1 VARRGGFWAEI
12 QRDRARRERLAQQEL
27 RAAAKAAAQAQRE
40 REGPR
45 RETARQVAANQ
56 REGKRLYVEGR
67 KAEAA
72 VRTTEVE
79 DNVSRLRSVLAS
91 VLTAPVNV
99 SFASLKHRPAMVPF
113 DSGGLDEEVPGPDWM
128 EYAPTP
134 PGLIG
139 KALGGGGRHRRA
151 EAAAREEYER
161 HCAEHA
167 TAEVARKERLEERR
181 RAHAEMI
188 SRASADAEQHN
199 AGVDEFEAAFREGD
213 RDAVMQFFTLVL
225 DSSRYPEGFPHRSRV
240 IYRDQPRDL
249 VIDFELPPQELVP
262 AERSFKY
269 VQTRDKVEA
278 VPRPPKEIKSLYAD
292 LIAQVTLRTLHE
304 VFSVPDAAET
314 VAEATFNGRVSAID
328 RATGQSIRPHLI
340 SVGATREQ
348 WSTLVLADLDPQS
361 CLKHLN
367 ALVSAHP
374 YDLEAVRPVV
384 DFEAL
389 LAQYSFVEGMD
400 AIATLDSRRDLLAM
414 TPTEFEHL
422 SRQLFE
428 AIGMDSWVTQ
438 ASKDDGVDG
447 VVTNPDPIMGGHC
460 IVQAKRYTRAVG
472 VDAVRELAGVMADK
486 RATKGILVTTSWV
499 TKEGHAF
506 AERNGR
512 IQIIE
517 AEHLKFLCHE
527 HLGLDVLISLPRRP
541 PRRDDSRR

>member
-1 VARRGGFWAEI
+1 MARRGGFWAEM

-27 RAAAKAAAQAQRE
+27 RAAARAAAQAKREKEKRRREAAQRAAANERE
-40 REGPR
+40 R
-45 RETARQVAANQ
+45 
-56 REGKRLYVEGR
+56 KRLYIEER
-67 KAEAA
+67 RAEAA
-72 VRTTEVE
+72 ALTSEAEHR
-79 DNVSRLRSVLAS
+79 VSTLQSVLAS
-91 VLTAPVNV
+91 RLAEPVAV
-99 SFASLKHRPAMVPF
+99 SFASLKRRP
-113 DSGGLDEEVPGPDWM
+113 EVPRFDPAGLGEEMPPPDWA
-128 EYAPTP
+128 EFAPASP
-134 PGLIG
+134 SLIG
-139 KALGGGGRHRRA
+139 KAFGGGGRHRRA
-151 EAAAREEYER
+151 EAAAREEYDR
-161 HCAEHA
+161 QCAEHA
-167 TAEVARKERLEERR
+167 AAEAARKKRLAERR
-181 RAHAEMI
+181 RAHVELVAKATAE
-188 SRASADAEQHN
+188 AEQHN
-199 AGVDEFEAAFREGD
+199 TAVDELEAAFRAAD

-225 DSSRYPEGFPHRSRV
+225 DSSRYPEGFPHRTRV

-249 VIDFELPPQELVP
+249 VIDFELPPQELIP

-269 VQTRDKVEA
+269 VQTRDKIEA
-278 VPRPPKEIKSLYAD
+278 QPRPPKEIKALYAD
-292 LIAQVTLRTLHE
+292 LIAQVALRTLHE
-304 VFSVPDAAET
+304 VFSIPDAAEI
-314 VAEATFNGRVSAID
+314 VSEATFNGRVSAID
-328 RATGQSIRPHLI
+328 KATGQSIRPHLI
-340 SVGATREQ
+340 SVGTTREQ
-348 WSTLVLADLDPQS
+348 WSTLVLAHLDPQR

-367 ALVSAHP
+367 ALVSPHP

-400 AIATLDSRRDLLAM
+400 AIATLDSRRDVLAM

-447 VVTNPDPIMGGHC
+447 VVTNPDPILGGHC

-517 AEHLKFLCHE
+517 GENLKFLCHQ

-541 PRRDDSRR
+541 PRRGNGGG